1 MNFPNFICP
10 TNRLLERLDEL
21 LCDYLARHPD
31 AGLTFAVY
39 DDELARED
47 GDPLY
52 FDADPKQSILD
63 LTTEAHSYLISNVCA
78 ELRLDDTAVFLADD
92 NDECFCIDGLLLLG
106 ITDADKDLII
116 EHKVRI

>member
-10 TNRLLERLDEL
+10 TNRLLDRLDKL

-39 DDELARED
+39 DDAFARED

-52 FDADPKQSILD
+52 FDADKEQSMSD
-63 LTTEAHSYLISNVCA
+63 LIAEAHGYLISNVCA

-106 ITDADKDLII
+106 ICGTDTDLII

>member
-31 AGLTFAVY
+31 AGLIFAVY

-52 FDADPKQSILD
+52 FDADPKQSMSD
-63 LTTEAHSYLISNVCA
+63 LITEAHGYLISNVCA
-78 ELRLDDTAVFLADD
+78 ELRLDDAAVFLADD

-106 ITDADKDLII
+106 ITDADKNLIT
-116 EHKVRI
+116 EYKVRM

>member
-1 MNFPNFICP
+1 MNFPNFIVP

-52 FDADPKQSILD
+52 FDTDPKKSMSD
-63 LTTEAHSYLISNVCA
+63 LIIETHSYLISDVCA

-106 ITDADKDLII
+106 ITENDKDLII
-116 EHKVRI
+116 EHEVRM

>member
-10 TNRLLERLDEL
+10 TNRLLDRLDKL

-39 DDELARED
+39 DDAFARED

-52 FDADPKQSILD
+52 FDADKEQSMSD
-63 LTTEAHSYLISNVCA
+63 LIAETHSYLISNVCA

-106 ITDADKDLII
+106 ITDADKNLIT

>member
-21 LCDYLARHPD
+21 LCDYLTRHPD

-39 DDELARED
+39 DNTCARED

-52 FDADPKQSILD
+52 FDADPTQSMSD
-63 LTTEAHSYLISNVCA
+63 LIAEAHSYLISNVCA
-78 ELRLDDTAVFLADD
+78 ELRLDDTAIFLAD
-92 NDECFCIDGLLLLG
+92 NEDECFCIDGLLLLG
-106 ITDADKDLII
+106 VTDTDKNLIT
-116 EHKVRI
+116 EHKVRM

>member
-52 FDADPKQSILD
+52 FDADPTQSMSD
-63 LTTEAHSYLISNVCA
+63 LIIEAHGYLISNVCA

-106 ITDADKDLII
+106 ITENDKDLIT
-116 EHKVRI
+116 EYKVRM